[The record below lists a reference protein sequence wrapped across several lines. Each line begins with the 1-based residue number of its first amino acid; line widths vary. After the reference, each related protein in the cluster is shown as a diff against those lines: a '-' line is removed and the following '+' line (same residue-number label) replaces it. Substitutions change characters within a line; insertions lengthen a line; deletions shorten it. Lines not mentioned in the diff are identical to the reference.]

1 MANEEGKQGST
12 DKQKNVYSYHTFMFP
27 FIWQNKYNSDVT
39 FSEFWSGTGFA
50 DNQEGWKSCYAANA
64 RSKSAGDR

>member
-1 MANEEGKQGST
+1 MVEHIVHIDG
-12 DKQKNVYSYHTFMFP
+12 
-27 FIWQNKYNSDVT
+27 VT
-39 FSEFWSGTGFA
+39 GWSGSGFA